1 MSNVLH
7 TRETVEKANKL
18 FPAVFGPAL
27 APVISNFSAPAE
39 GWHWVS
45 WEMLWLSA
53 PILFGFFF
61 FLPETSSSTI
71 LYYRARR
78 LRRITGNDQYRSQA
92 EIDQA
97 KQQMT
102 MNDILYNAII
112 KPVQINALDPS
123 VLFSTIYTSLV
134 YAIFY
139 SFFEAFPLVFSGVY
153 DFKFTLSGLPFLG
166 VFPGLFVAATL
177 CVVSWHF
184 QVVKPFRTEGFK
196 AFGTPEHRLIPA
208 LFACFW
214 LPVGLFLFGTSF
226 KDCFSW

>member
-1 MSNVLH
+1 
-7 TRETVEKANKL
+7 
-18 FPAVFGPAL
+18 
-27 APVISNFSAPAE
+27 
-39 GWHWVS
+39 
-45 WEMLWLSA
+45 MLWLSA
-53 PILFGFFF
+53 PILCGFFF
-61 FLPETSSSTI
+61 FLPETSSATI

-78 LRRITGNDQYRSQA
+78 LRRITGNDQYRSQS

-97 KQQMT
+97 KKQMT

-112 KPVQINALDPS
+112 KPVEINVLDPS
-123 VLFSTIYTSLV
+123 VLFSTVYTSLV

-139 SFFEAFPLVFSGVY
+139 SFFESFPLVFSGVY
-153 DFKFTLSGLPFLG
+153 DFKFTVSGLPFLG

-214 LPVGLFLFGTSF
+214 LPVGLFLFGTLMESVSF
-226 KDCFSW
+226 HVVSY

>member
-1 MSNVLH
+1 M
-7 TRETVEKANKL
+7 
-18 FPAVFGPAL
+18 FGPAL

-61 FLPETSSSTI
+61 FLPETSSATI

-78 LRRITGNDQYRSQA
+78 LRRITGNDQYRSQS
-92 EIDQA
+92 EIDQT

-102 MNDILYNAII
+102 MKGILYNAII
-112 KPVQINALDPS
+112 KPVEINALDPS
-123 VLFSTIYTSLV
+123 VLFSTVYTSLV

-153 DFKFTLSGLPFLG
+153 DFRFTLSGLPFLG

-177 CVVSWHF
+177 CVVSWHL

-196 AFGTPEHRLIPA
+196 AFGTPEHRLVPA

-214 LPVGLFLFGTSF
+214 LPVGLFLFGMSF
-226 KDCFSW
+226 KGPSFQVMVY